1 MRYLILSDI
10 HGNLEALHAV
20 VADARG
26 DYDAVLCL
34 GDVVGYGADPNAVS
48 EWTRAHA
55 QVTVRGNH
63 DRACTGQIDLQWFNP
78 VAQASVLW
86 TKKILTPENTAW
98 LSELAAGPLQVGDF
112 SLVHGSP
119 ADEDQYL
126 LDADDVW
133 EAAECCASRVIFF
146 GHTHV
151 QGGFEMRG
159 RRALRIERPSALDR
173 ERVFE
178 FGAADRLLINAGSM
192 GQPRDRDPRA
202 AYTLYDPAEPRVT
215 FRRVAYDLA
224 AAQRKIRA
232 AGLPP
237 LLADRLADGR

>member
-26 DYDAVLCL
+26 DYGAVLCL
-34 GDVVGYGADPNAVS
+34 GDVVGYGADPNAVTD
-48 EWTRAHA
+48 WTRAHA

-86 TKKILTPENTAW
+86 TKTLLTPENTEW
-98 LSELAAGPLQVGDF
+98 LRNLPAGPLPVDDF

-126 LDADDVW
+126 LDADDVGP
-133 EAAECCASRVIFF
+133 ASACCASRTIFF

-151 QGGFEMRG
+151 QGGFELRG
-159 RRALRIERPSALDR
+159 HRALRIEKPGLGDR

-178 FGAADRLLINAGSM
+178 FGVADRVLINAGSV

-232 AGLPP
+232 AGLPS